1 MTDGPFELR
10 RSERVEALNLTVE
23 EYFHKVTG
31 ARHIH
36 LAADDDNNAFLVAF
50 LTVPQDSTGVAHILE
65 HTALCGSE
73 RFPVRDPFF
82 LMLRRSLNTFMNAM
96 TASDWTAYPFA
107 SCNRKDYFNLLDVYL
122 DAAFFPKLD
131 ELDFA
136 QEGHR
141 LEFAEAGNADSELVY
156 KGVVYNEMKGAM
168 SSPVAQL
175 WQKLAEDLYPTTTY
189 HYNSG
194 GDPAH
199 IPDLSYE
206 QLKAFHARHYH
217 PSNAVFFTYGDI
229 PAAEHQQ
236 VFEARALSRFQ
247 PLDVDFR
254 VPPEQRY
261 DTPRQVHA
269 HYPAEDG
276 ETARRTHI
284 VLGWLLGE
292 ITDLDKVLEAN
303 LLARVLLDNSSS
315 PLLHALETTA
325 LGTAPSPLC
334 GLDDSSREMAFAAG
348 VEGSEPEHAEAV
360 EALVFEVLEQVA
372 RDGVPQEQVE
382 AVLHQIELSRRE
394 VGGDRF
400 PYGLQLIMTALPPA
414 IHDGDPVAVL
424 AIEDALQ
431 RLRESI
437 ADPGFV
443 ARLARELLLDNPHR
457 VRLVMEPDPQ
467 QAQRDLDRE
476 RERLRAEAGQ
486 LDAQAR
492 RRIVERAQALEARQ
506 AHVDDPDLLPRVG
519 VEDVA
524 PDLPVPEGT
533 SAPLGDLPAT
543 WYDRPTNGLV
553 YEQIVLDLPQLDD
566 ELLQLVPLL
575 AEILPEVGVSEHDYQ
590 QMQRYQAALTGGLA
604 ASASIGG
611 MVDDAQ
617 TTRGLFVLSGK
628 ALARNHGALSGLL
641 LETLQHARFDELER
655 IRDIIAQMRM
665 AEENSITGQG
675 HALAMSAASAG
686 MSPAARLGH
695 EWGGLEGVRRIKALD
710 DSLAGDAALQAL
722 AGRLGALRDAL
733 LEAPRQ
739 LLVVAEA
746 EQHDAIRDQ
755 LGQIWAGAGLP
766 APTRPALQL
775 PPVDQRVDEIWSANS
790 QVNFCARAYR
800 VVPPSHEDAPALA
813 VLGGFLRNGFLHTA
827 IRERGGAYGG
837 GAGYDGDSACF
848 RFFSYRDPRLHDTLE
863 DFDRSLQWL
872 HEHAHPAHTVEE
884 AILGVISGIDRP
896 SSPAGEAK
904 KAFHGALFGR
914 DATHRRRFRKAVL
927 QVTLEQLQAVAA
939 RHLDPARASTAVVS
953 NAGKLDAGAALGL
966 ETRRL

>member
-382 AVLHQIELSRRE
+382 AVLHEIGADEVPRIMVCNKTDLLPQEDRELDTAGEGRR
-394 VGGDRF
+394 
-400 PYGLQLIMTALPPA
+400 
-414 IHDGDPVAVL
+414 VAVSAVSGDGL
-424 AIEDALQ
+424 D
-431 RLRESI
+431 RLRE
-437 ADPGFV
+437 A
-443 ARLARELLLDNPHR
+443 
-457 VRLVMEPDPQ
+457 VRAFFHGGMEEIDIYLPPEE
-467 QAQRDLDRE
+467 A
-476 RERLRAEAGQ
+476 RLRARLYDAHAVRSETADANGTMRLRLHMPREQLQRMCAAAGIPW
-486 LDAQAR
+486 DAAT
-492 RRIVERAQALEARQ
+492 ADPARQ
-506 AHVDDPDLLPRVG
+506 AD
-519 VEDVA
+519 
-524 PDLPVPEGT
+524 
-533 SAPLGDLPAT
+533 
-543 WYDRPTNGLV
+543 
-553 YEQIVLDLPQLDD
+553 
-566 ELLQLVPLL
+566 
-575 AEILPEVGVSEHDYQ
+575 
-590 QMQRYQAALTGGLA
+590 
-604 ASASIGG
+604 
-611 MVDDAQ
+611 
-617 TTRGLFVLSGK
+617 
-628 ALARNHGALSGLL
+628 
-641 LETLQHARFDELER
+641 
-655 IRDIIAQMRM
+655 
-665 AEENSITGQG
+665 
-675 HALAMSAASAG
+675 
-686 MSPAARLGH
+686 
-695 EWGGLEGVRRIKALD
+695 
-710 DSLAGDAALQAL
+710 
-722 AGRLGALRDAL
+722 
-733 LEAPRQ
+733 
-739 LLVVAEA
+739 
-746 EQHDAIRDQ
+746 
-755 LGQIWAGAGLP
+755 
-766 APTRPALQL
+766 
-775 PPVDQRVDEIWSANS
+775 
-790 QVNFCARAYR
+790 C
-800 VVPPSHEDAPALA
+800 
-813 VLGGFLRNGFLHTA
+813 
-827 IRERGGAYGG
+827 
-837 GAGYDGDSACF
+837 
-848 RFFSYRDPRLHDTLE
+848 
-863 DFDRSLQWL
+863 
-872 HEHAHPAHTVEE
+872 
-884 AILGVISGIDRP
+884 
-896 SSPAGEAK
+896 
-904 KAFHGALFGR
+904 
-914 DATHRRRFRKAVL
+914 
-927 QVTLEQLQAVAA
+927 
-939 RHLDPARASTAVVS
+939 
-953 NAGKLDAGAALGL
+953 
-966 ETRRL
+966 